1 MSSDEKKLLKLFRA
15 LSESART
22 SVLDYADFLA
32 ARDTGAPARVAQTPL
47 DIPRPAE
54 ESVIKAIK
62 RLRDTYPMLERDK
75 ILNETSAL
83 LTKHV
88 VHKHPAPAVIDELEA
103 LFKRYYDLHV
113 QAQPDNEPS

>member
-1 MSSDEKKLLKLFRA
+1 MTSDEKRLLRLYRA
-15 LSESART
+15 LSGRGRT
-22 SVLDYADFLA
+22 SLLDYADFLA
-32 ARDTGAPARVAQTPL
+32 ARDGGPEPVVSELPL

-88 VHKHPAPAVIDELEA
+88 VHKHPANEVIDELEA
-103 LFKRYYDLHV
+103 LFRRYYDGHV
-113 QAQPDNEPS
+113 QARQDPSQ

>member
-1 MSSDEKKLLKLFRA
+1 MTSDEKRLLKLFRA
-15 LSESART
+15 LSGSGRT
-22 SVLDYADFLA
+22 SLLDYAEFLGT
-32 ARDTGAPARVAQTPL
+32 RDNGPEVSLPDTPL

-75 ILNETSAL
+75 ILNDTSAL

-88 VHKHPAPAVIDELEA
+88 VHRHPAAEVIDELEA
-103 LFKRYYDLHV
+103 LFRRYYDLHV
-113 QAQPDNEPS
+113 QAKQDNQP